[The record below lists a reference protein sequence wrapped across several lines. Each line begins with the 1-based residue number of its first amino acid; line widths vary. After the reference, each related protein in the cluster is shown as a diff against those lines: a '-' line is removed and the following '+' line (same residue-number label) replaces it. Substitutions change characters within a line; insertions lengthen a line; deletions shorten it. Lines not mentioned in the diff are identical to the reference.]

1 MVQYKNFMN
10 PTEISLVIPLLNEE
24 GNINELLLRLRST
37 LDDLGKSWEIILVD
51 DGSIDNTFQKIRL
64 FAKED
69 PRIIGLSLSRNFG
82 QQIALIAGLHEAG
95 GKLIITLDA
104 DLQHPPELI
113 PRLIEVQS
121 EGYDIVNTKR
131 IEHQGT
137 GRFKKWSSAG
147 FYAILNRFSDVKL
160 EPGSADFRL
169 FTRQALDAFLAF
181 PEKDR
186 FNRGLVVWMGFKQGV
201 VSYVAPP
208 RTRGKTN
215 YTLKRMMR
223 LGLDGITAFSS
234 KPLRISAYLGIVTTI
249 VGLLYMIY
257 ALIAYLTGHTSP
269 GWTSLIAVVVLLGGV
284 QLLCMGIIGEYIAR
298 IYNES
303 KNRPLFFIKDNT
315 REPLE

>member
-1 MVQYKNFMN
+1 MN

-24 GNINELLLRLRST
+24 GNINELVLRLRST
-37 LDDLGKSWEIILVD
+37 LDNLGKSWEIILVD
-51 DGSIDNTFQKIRL
+51 DGSSDNTFQKVRQ

-147 FYAILNRFSDVKL
+147 FYAILNRLSDVKL

-186 FNRGLVVWMGFKQGV
+186 FNRGLVVWMGFKQGI

-208 RTRGKTN
+208 RTQGQTN

-284 QLLCMGIIGEYIAR
+284 QLLCLGIIGEYIAR

>member
-1 MVQYKNFMN
+1 LVQYKNFMN

>member
-1 MVQYKNFMN
+1 MN

-24 GNINELLLRLRST
+24 GNINELVLRLRST
-37 LDDLGKSWEIILVD
+37 LDNLGKSWEIILVD
-51 DGSIDNTFQKIRL
+51 DGSSDNTFQKIRQ

-147 FYAILNRFSDVKL
+147 FYAILNRLSDVKL

-186 FNRGLVVWMGFKQGV
+186 FNRGLVVWMGFKQGI

-208 RTRGKTN
+208 RTQGQTN

-284 QLLCMGIIGEYIAR
+284 QLLCLGIIGEYIAR

>member
-1 MVQYKNFMN
+1 LDQDLHLMKSID
-10 PTEISLVIPLLNEE
+10 ISLVIPLLNEE
-24 GNINELLLRLRST
+24 GNVNELLARLKAI
-37 LDDLGKSWEIILVD
+37 LEKMEKSWEIILVD
-51 DGSIDNTFQKIRL
+51 DGSTDTTFQKIKNY
-64 FAKED
+64 ASED
-69 PRIIGLSLSRNFG
+69 SRIVGVSLSRNFG
-82 QQIALIAGLHEAG
+82 QQIALIAGLNESRG
-95 GKLIITLDA
+95 NLIITLDA

-121 EGYDIVNTKR
+121 EGFDIVNTKR
-131 IEHQGT
+131 EEHQGT
-137 GRFKKWSSAG
+137 GKFKKWSSAG
-147 FYAILNRFSDVKL
+147 FYAILNGLSDVKL
-160 EPGSADFRL
+160 ESGSADFRL
-169 FTRQALDAFLAF
+169 FTRRALDAFLSF

-208 RTRGKTN
+208 RTQGTTN
-215 YTLKRMMR
+215 YTFKRMMR

-234 KPLRISAYLGIVTTI
+234 KPLRISAYLGIITTL
-249 VGLLYMIY
+249 VGLLYLLY
-257 ALIAYLTGHTSP
+257 ALVAFLSGKTSP

>member
-1 MVQYKNFMN
+1 MN
-10 PTEISLVIPLLNEE
+10 PTDISLVIPLLNEE
-24 GNINELLLRLRST
+24 GNINELLIRLKAI
-37 LDDLGKSWEIILVD
+37 LEKLGKSWEIILVD
-51 DGSIDNTFQKIRL
+51 DGSRDTTFERIRH
-64 FAKED
+64 FANED
-69 PRIIGLSLSRNFG
+69 PRIIGFSLSRNFG
-82 QQIALIAGLHEAG
+82 QQIALIAGLNEARG
-95 GKLIITLDA
+95 NLIITLDA

-113 PRLIEVQS
+113 PQLLDLQS

-137 GRFKKWSSAG
+137 GKFKKWSSAG
-147 FYAILNRFSDVKL
+147 FYKLLNKLSDVKL

-169 FTRQALDAFLAF
+169 FTRKALDAFLAF

-208 RTRGKTN
+208 RTQGQTN
-215 YTLKRMMR
+215 YTFKKMMR

-234 KPLRISAYLGIVTTI
+234 KPLRISAYLGIITTI
-249 VGLLYMIY
+249 IGLLYMLY
-257 ALIAYLTGHTSP
+257 ALIAFLTGHTSP

-303 KNRPLFFIKDNT
+303 KNRPLFFIKDST
-315 REPLE
+315 REPIE

>member
-1 MVQYKNFMN
+1 MKS
-10 PTEISLVIPLLNEE
+10 TEISLVIPLLNEE
-24 GNINELLLRLRST
+24 GNINELLVRLKAT
-37 LDDLGKSWEIILVD
+37 LESLGKSWEIILVD
-51 DGSIDNTFQKIRL
+51 DGSLDSTFQIIKT
-64 FAKED
+64 FASQD
-69 PRIIGLSLSRNFG
+69 TRIIGISLSRNFG
-82 QQIALIAGLHEAG
+82 QQIALIAGLNEAQG
-95 GKLIITLDA
+95 ELVITLDA

-113 PRLIEVQS
+113 PKLLEMQA

-131 IEHQGT
+131 MEHQGT
-137 GRFKKWSSAG
+137 GRFKRWSSST
-147 FYAILNRFSDVKL
+147 FYALLNRLSDVKL

-169 FTRQALDAFLAF
+169 FTRRALDAFLAF

-186 FNRGLVVWMGFKQGV
+186 FNRGLVVWMGFKQGIL
-201 VSYVAPP
+201 SYVAPP
-208 RTRGKTN
+208 RTQGKTN

-234 KPLRISAYLGIVTTI
+234 KPLRISAYLGILTTLL
-249 VGLLYMIY
+249 GLLYVAY
-257 ALIAYLTGHTSP
+257 ALVAFITGHTSP

-315 REPLE
+315 REPQS

>member
-1 MVQYKNFMN
+1 MN
-10 PTEISLVIPLLNEE
+10 LTEISLVIPLLNEA
-24 GNINELLLRLRST
+24 GNINELLIRLKNT
-37 LDDLGKSWEIILVD
+37 LNNLGRSWEIILVD
-51 DGSIDNTFQKIRL
+51 DGSSDDTFQIIRQ
-64 FAKED
+64 FAIED
-69 PRIIGLSLSRNFG
+69 PRIIGISLSRNFG
-82 QQIALIAGLHEAG
+82 QQIALIAGLNEACG
-95 GKLIITLDA
+95 NLIITLDA

-121 EGYDIVNTKR
+121 EGFDIVNTKR
-131 IEHQGT
+131 IEHLGT
-137 GRFKKWSSAG
+137 GKFKKWSSAG
-147 FYAILNRFSDVKL
+147 FYAILNRLSDVKL

-186 FNRGLVVWMGFKQGV
+186 FNRGLVVWMGFKQGI

-208 RTRGKTN
+208 RKQGQTN
-215 YTLKRMMR
+215 YTLKKMVR
-223 LGLDGITAFSS
+223 LGLDGIAAFSS

-249 VGLLYMIY
+249 IGLLYIFY
-257 ALIAYLTGHTSP
+257 ALIAFLTGHTSP

-284 QLLCMGIIGEYIAR
+284 QLLCLGIIGEYIAR

-315 REPLE
+315 REHQK

>member
-1 MVQYKNFMN
+1 MN

>member
-1 MVQYKNFMN
+1 MVQYFNRMN

-24 GNINELLLRLRST
+24 GNINELLTRLKGV
-37 LDDLGKSWEIILVD
+37 LQNIEKSWEIILVD
-51 DGSIDNTFQKIRL
+51 DGSTDKTFDKIRE
-64 FAKED
+64 FSKSD
-69 PRIIGLSLSRNFG
+69 PRIAGISLSRNFG
-82 QQIALIAGLHEAG
+82 QQIALIAGLNEARG
-95 GKLIITLDA
+95 SLIITLDA

-113 PRLIEVQS
+113 PELIRVQS
-121 EGYDIVNTKR
+121 EGFDIVNTKR

-137 GRFKKWSSAG
+137 GKFKKWSSAG
-147 FYAILNRFSDVKL
+147 FYSLLNRLSDVKL

-169 FTRQALDAFLAF
+169 FTRKALDAFLAF

-186 FNRGLVVWMGFKQGV
+186 FNRGLVVWMGFRQGV

-208 RTRGKTN
+208 RTQGQTN
-215 YTLKRMMR
+215 YTFRKMMR

-234 KPLRISAYLGIVTTI
+234 KPLRISAYLGIITTVI
-249 VGLLYMIY
+249 GLLYMIY
-257 ALIAYLTGHTSP
+257 ALIAFITGHTSP

-315 REPLE
+315 REPIG

>member
-1 MVQYKNFMN
+1 MN
-10 PTEISLVIPLLNEE
+10 KTEISLVIPLLNEE
-24 GNINELLLRLRST
+24 GNINELITRLKTT
-37 LDDLGKSWEIILVD
+37 LEGLGISWEIVLVD

-69 PRIIGLSLSRNFG
+69 NRITGISLSRNFG
-82 QQIALIAGLHEAG
+82 QQIALIAGLNEAKG
-95 GKLIITLDA
+95 DFIITLDA

-113 PRLIEVQS
+113 PRLLEVQS
-121 EGYDIVNTKR
+121 EGFDIVNTKR
-131 IEHQGT
+131 LEHQGT
-137 GRFKKWSSAG
+137 GRFKKWTSAG
-147 FYAILNRFSDVKL
+147 FYSLLNKLSDVKL

-169 FTRQALDAFLAF
+169 FTRKALNAFLAF

-208 RTRGKTN
+208 RTQGQTN
-215 YTLKRMMR
+215 YTLKKMMR

-234 KPLRISAYLGIVTTI
+234 KPLRISAYLGIITTI
-249 VGLLYMIY
+249 VGLLYMVY
-257 ALIAYLTGHTSP
+257 ALIAFLTGHTSP

-315 REPLE
+315 REPQK

>member
-1 MVQYKNFMN
+1 MK

-24 GNINELLLRLRST
+24 GNINELLIRLKTT
-37 LDDLGKSWEIILVD
+37 LEKTNRPWEIILVD
-51 DGSIDNTFQKIRL
+51 DGSIDQTFEKIKH

-69 PRIIGLSLSRNFG
+69 PRITGISLSRNFG
-82 QQIALIAGLHEAG
+82 QQIALIAGLNESCG
-95 GKLIITLDA
+95 SLIITLDA

-121 EGYDIVNTKR
+121 EGFDIVNTKR

-137 GRFKKWSSAG
+137 GMFKKWSSST
-147 FYAILNRFSDVKL
+147 FYALLNRLSDVHL

-169 FTRQALDAFLAF
+169 FTRKALDAFLAF

-208 RTRGKTN
+208 RLQGKTN

-234 KPLRISAYLGIVTTI
+234 KPLRIAAYLGIITTLL
-249 VGLLYMIY
+249 GLVYMIY
-257 ALIAYLTGHTSP
+257 ALIAFLTGHTSP

-315 REPLE
+315 RDPLK

>member
-1 MVQYKNFMN
+1 MN
-10 PTEISLVIPLLNEE
+10 PTEITLVIPLLNEE
-24 GNINELLLRLRST
+24 SNINELLLRLKST
-37 LDDLGKSWEIILVD
+37 LENLGKSWEIILVD
-51 DGSIDNTFQKIRL
+51 DGSSDHTFQKIRQ

-69 PRIIGLSLSRNFG
+69 PRLIGISLSRNFG
-82 QQIALIAGLHEAG
+82 QQIALIAGLNEAR

-113 PRLIEVQS
+113 PRLIEVQL

-131 IEHQGT
+131 VEHQGT

-147 FYAILNRFSDVKL
+147 FYAILNKLSDVKL

-169 FTRQALDAFLAF
+169 FTRRALDAFLAF

-186 FNRGLVVWMGFKQGV
+186 FNRGLVVWMGFKQGL

-208 RTRGKTN
+208 RTQGQTN
-215 YTLKRMMR
+215 YTMKRMMR

-234 KPLRISAYLGIVTTI
+234 KPLRISAYLGIFTTI
-249 VGLLYMIY
+249 VGLLYLIY
-257 ALIAYLTGHTSP
+257 ALVAFLTGHTSP

-303 KNRPLFFIKDNT
+303 KNRPLFFIKDTT
-315 REPLE
+315 RETLK

>member
-1 MVQYKNFMN
+1 MN
-10 PTEISLVIPLLNEE
+10 PPEISLVIPLLNEA
-24 GNINELLLRLRST
+24 GNINELIKRLKST
-37 LDDLGKSWEIILVD
+37 IEKLGKSWEIVLVD
-51 DGSIDNTFQKIRL
+51 DGSTDNTFQKIKE
-64 FAKED
+64 FASGD
-69 PRIIGLSLSRNFG
+69 PRIIGLSLSRNYG
-82 QQIALIAGLHEAG
+82 QQIALIAGLHETR

-113 PRLIEVQS
+113 PRLIEVQA
-121 EGYDIVNTKR
+121 EGFDIVNTKR
-131 IEHQGT
+131 VEHQGT

-147 FYAILNRFSDVKL
+147 FYALLNRLSDIKL

-169 FTRQALDAFLAF
+169 FTRPALNAFLAF

-208 RTRGKTN
+208 RTQGQTN
-215 YTLKRMMR
+215 YTLKKMMR

-234 KPLRISAYLGIVTTI
+234 KPLRISAYLGVVTTI
-249 VGLLYMIY
+249 IGLLYVIY
-257 ALIAYLTGHTSP
+257 ALIAFLTGHTSP

-284 QLLCMGIIGEYIAR
+284 QLLCIGIIGEYIAR

-303 KNRPLFFIKDNT
+303 KNRPLFFIQDKTSDPVN
-315 REPLE
+315 